1 MKYEKLSIRLQEVG
15 EFVPQDAVLLDIGS
29 DHAYLPIHLVKM
41 GRIKSAIAGEVVQGP
56 YDSAK

>member
-29 DHAYLPIHLVKM
+29 DHAYLPIH
-41 GRIKSAIAGEVVQGP
+41 QDGP
-56 YDSAK
+56 D